1 MRKAINTSTKRDHA
15 TELCTNIDAVNRE
28 RAYKIV
34 KMTQFRQERNTRR
47 WKKDYYPHF
56 VATSAATGFLIGLL
70 IPSAWCEGGSEGSD
84 EDHWISGPRVQ
95 EWRSTPAD
103 FPTDSQVRQTR
114 RNHCTRQSTIADVRV
129 AERGELKALRQPQ
142 WRGGNCPSEG
152 PKQGELDGDFMG
164 QSKQL
169 TPEVTAAIMV
179 VILLRT
185 NARNSRTKMH
195 MWREVRAQ
203 QIGKNGGKD
212 TLSYPRKPEQH

>member
-1 MRKAINTSTKRDHA
+1 
-15 TELCTNIDAVNRE
+15 
-28 RAYKIV
+28 
-34 KMTQFRQERNTRR
+34 
-47 WKKDYYPHF
+47 
-56 VATSAATGFLIGLL
+56 
-70 IPSAWCEGGSEGSD
+70 
-84 EDHWISGPRVQ
+84 
-95 EWRSTPAD
+95 
-103 FPTDSQVRQTR
+103 
-114 RNHCTRQSTIADVRV
+114 
-129 AERGELKALRQPQ
+129 
-142 WRGGNCPSEG
+142 
-152 PKQGELDGDFMG
+152 MG